1 MKDAP
6 RPTPDLDDVGAA
18 LEGAERIPLPS
29 ERVRH
34 RVRTALFVV
43 QIVFIATLLGLWI
56 GAPALRQSKSLWV
69 LFLYCFPAEFLVA
82 TVPHEP
88 VLLFF
93 SKFYGP
99 LTIALV
105 SIAGTAL
112 TEVINYS
119 VFRYVADLKVFR
131 KMLESR
137 GVQKLVAWF
146 KKAPFLSL
154 WVAGFTPIP
163 FYPFRFLVVLARYPL
178 WKYILAVITS
188 RTPRFYILGLAGG
201 AIKFSDELLFL
212 LTAVLLS
219 VGVAPIL
226 AKLIRKRRRA
236 RIRPPSDSV
245 K

>member
-1 MKDAP
+1 MKDAL
-6 RPTPDLDDVGAA
+6 RPTPETADMAAA
-18 LEGAERIPLPS
+18 LEDAERFPLPP

-34 RVRTALFVV
+34 RVRTILIIVQVAFV
-43 QIVFIATLLGLWI
+43 AALLGLWI
-56 GAPALRQSKSLWV
+56 AAPALRQSKSLWV
-69 LFLYCFPAEFLVA
+69 LFLYCFPAEFLIA

-99 LTIALV
+99 LTIALI

-119 VFRYVADLKVFR
+119 VFKYVADLKFLR
-131 KMLESR
+131 KMLQSR
-137 GVQKLVAWF
+137 GIQKLVVWF

-154 WVAGFTPIP
+154 WVAGITPIP

-178 WKYILAVITS
+178 WKYVLAVITS
-188 RTPRFYILGLAGG
+188 RLPRFYILGLAGA
-201 AIKFSDELLFL
+201 AIKLSDTLLVL
-212 LTAVLLS
+212 LMVALLS

-226 AKLIRKRRRA
+226 GKLLKSRKKSPVPA
-236 RIRPPSDSV
+236 D
-245 K
+245 

>member
-1 MKDAP
+1 MNDAP
-6 RPTPDLDDVGAA
+6 QPPPDIADVTAA

-29 ERVRH
+29 ERIRH
-34 RVRTALFVV
+34 RARTLLFIF
-43 QIVFIATLLGLWI
+43 QIAFVATLLGLWI
-56 GAPALRQSKSLWV
+56 AVPALRQSKSLWI
-69 LFLYCFPAEFLVA
+69 LFFYCFPAECLVA

-99 LTIALV
+99 MTIALI

-112 TEVINYS
+112 TEVMNYS
-119 VFRYVADLKVFR
+119 IFKYVADLKLFR

-178 WKYILAVITS
+178 WKYILAVIAS

-201 AIKFSDELLFL
+201 AIKLSDTLLAL
-212 LTAVLLS
+212 LTVALLS
-219 VGVAPIL
+219 VGVAPVL
-226 AKLIRKRRRA
+226 GKFLKKRKNSPIFRT
-236 RIRPPSDSV
+236 PMD
-245 K
+245 

>member
-1 MKDAP
+1 MSDAP
-6 RPTPDLDDVGAA
+6 RPATGPEDVSAA
-18 LEGAERIPLPS
+18 LDGAERMALPS
-29 ERVRH
+29 ARVRH
-34 RVRTALFVV
+34 RVRTGLFALQLLFVV
-43 QIVFIATLLGLWI
+43 TLLGLWI

-112 TEVINYS
+112 TEALNYS
-119 VFRYVADLKVFR
+119 VFRYVADLNVFR

-146 KKAPFLSL
+146 RKAPFLSL
-154 WVAGFTPIP
+154 WVAGFTPVP
-163 FYPFRFLVVLARYPL
+163 FYPFRFLVVLARYPR
-178 WKYILAVITS
+178 WKYLLAVITS
-188 RTPRFYILGLAGG
+188 RTPRFYVLALAGG
-201 AIKFSDELLFL
+201 AIKLSDTLLAL
-212 LTAVLLS
+212 LMVALLS
-219 VGVAPIL
+219 VGVAPML
-226 AKLIRKRRRA
+226 AKLIQKWRKSKSR
-236 RIRPPSDSV
+236 ST
-245 K
+245 

>member
-1 MKDAP
+1 MNDAP
-6 RPTPDLDDVGAA
+6 RPTPETASFAAA
-18 LEGAERIPLPS
+18 LEDAERIALPS
-29 ERVRH
+29 ERTRR
-34 RVRTALFVV
+34 RVRTILFVV
-43 QIVFIATLLGLWI
+43 QIVFVATLLGLWI
-56 GAPALRQSKSLWV
+56 AAPALRQSRSLWV
-69 LFLYCFPAEFLVA
+69 LFFYCFPAEFLIA

-99 LTIALV
+99 LTIAMV

-119 VFRYVADLKVFR
+119 VFKYVADLKLFH
-131 KMLESR
+131 KMLQTR
-137 GVQKLVAWF
+137 GVQKLVSWF

-178 WKYILAVITS
+178 GRYILAVITS
-188 RTPRFYILGLAGG
+188 RTPRFYILALAGG
-201 AIKFSDELLFL
+201 AIKLSDTLLAL
-212 LTAVLLS
+212 LMVALLS

-226 AKLIRKRRRA
+226 ARLAKRRKKAPVRA
-236 RIRPPSDSV
+236 E
-245 K
+245 